1 MAKNEV
7 YRLGQYVPLPVI
19 DGTDSGDAVRVGIL
33 NGVAVTPKNTVEG
46 EFGGHLGEAPVD
58 LGGAFILPVTIAA
71 GPLTAGQAI
80 YITGAGVLTTVATGN
95 TLFGAALEYNVPNG
109 TGTPVTVKI
118 LN

>member
-7 YRLGQYVPLPVI
+7 YRLGQYVPLPVA
-19 DGTDSGDAVRVGIL
+19 DGTDSGDPVRVGIL
-33 NGVAVTPKNTVEG
+33 NGAAVTPKNTVEG

-58 LGGAFILPVTIAA
+58 LGGAYIFPVTITG

-80 YITGAGVLTTVATGN
+80 YITAAGALVTTATGN
-95 TLFGAALEYNVPNG
+95 SLFGAALEYNVPNG
-109 TGTPVTVKI
+109 TNVPVTVKI